1 MYLHL
6 HHPPRRKAVCY
17 TQLIIFNNIKLF
29 IEEFKTETRIYKIIP
44 PTELYRPLR
53 PRSEYLLDAVVN
65 FKMAEEIRTI
75 LMWLLKD
82 FQ

>member
-1 MYLHL
+1 M
-6 HHPPRRKAVCY
+6 
-17 TQLIIFNNIKLF
+17 
-29 IEEFKTETRIYKIIP
+29 EEFKTETRIYKIIP